1 MTTQTCALS
10 DRMTV
15 KEPEDKDLKRKTFD
29 KNRNITFKSSG
40 TMFSET
46 SFYLNRVKTSSATV
60 ISAYFCH
67 NMGSELHQIVLE
79 TNR

>member
-1 MTTQTCALS
+1 MTTQTWALC
-10 DRMTV
+10 DGMTV

-29 KNRNITFKSSG
+29 RNRNITFKSSS

-46 SFYLNRVKTSSATV
+46 SFYLNRVETPSAMV

-67 NMGSELHQIVLE
+67 NMCSELHQIVLE
-79 TNR
+79 MNQ